1 MGVINCPTSRAYVWL
16 KTKMHLVGKKK
27 HCVHKQTQKP
37 FSLRRADRQ
46 EKQRGFADLAK
57 LELNVWNTHYKTMN
71 VSEYGVDFPKENV
84 VACVV
89 PKPSKSLRYSVITKV
104 YISIRR
110 AFASL

>member
-1 MGVINCPTSRAYVWL
+1 VL
-16 KTKMHLVGKKK
+16 
-27 HCVHKQTQKP
+27 KQTQKP

-57 LELNVWNTHYKTMN
+57 LELNVWNTHSKTMN

-84 VACVV
+84 VVCVV
-89 PKPSKSLRYSVITKV
+89 LKLYKSLRYSAITKV

-110 AFASL
+110 VFASL